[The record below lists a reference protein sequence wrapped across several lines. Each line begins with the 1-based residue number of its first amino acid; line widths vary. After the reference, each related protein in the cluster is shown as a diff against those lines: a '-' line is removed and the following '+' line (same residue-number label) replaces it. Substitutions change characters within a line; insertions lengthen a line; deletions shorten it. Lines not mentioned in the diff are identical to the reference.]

1 MVKFNHLLPTQQVI
15 NMKTILVAASLVFAS
30 LILNQPVKAASPNHD
45 LIKQHSSD
53 IFESLVDIRRDLH
66 RHPEVSGQE
75 KRTSKLV
82 ADYLTE
88 LGLDVKTNIGGYG
101 VVGILNGHKKGR
113 KIAWRADMDA
123 MHNNDAD
130 SVSFKSETA
139 GVRHICGHDIHTT
152 VGLGIANTL
161 AKHAKNIDGTV
172 YFLFQP
178 EEENFVGAK
187 AMIDDGLLAL
197 IQPDEIYG
205 LHVAPLETGVVATK
219 ENSFYAYQRI
229 VKLVFEGQA
238 DTEGLTNAVN
248 NAAQSLSRGKLNSKF
263 LGALMS
269 GNIDIDST
277 DTVYQDYLLISGKL
291 SPKLAKDQT
300 TFEFLLFETEKDRL
314 ENILPTLKSSVLESK
329 YKDRLTSIGFT
340 EEHPNVFN
348 DAELTNKSMAII
360 QGLFGKEA
368 MVNIAGQLPYFND
381 DFAYFQE
388 RVPGVYFFLG
398 ASNSEKGI
406 TAMPHTPDF
415 VADEQSIDVGVRYF
429 SSLLL
434 ERLNQH

>member
-1 MVKFNHLLPTQQVI
+1 
-15 NMKTILVAASLVFAS
+15 MKTILVAASLVFAS
-30 LILNQPVKAASPNHD
+30 LILSQSIEAASPNHD
-45 LIKQHSSD
+45 LLKQHSSD
-53 IFESLVDIRRDLH
+53 IFESLVNIRRDIH
-66 RHPEVSGQE
+66 RHPEVSGEE

-82 ADYLTE
+82 ADYLAE

-130 SVSFKSETA
+130 SVSFKSEKA

-161 AKHAKNIDGTV
+161 AKHANLIDGTV

-187 AMIDDGLLAL
+187 AMIDDGLFDL

-219 ENSFYAYQRI
+219 ENSFYAYQRV
-229 VKLVFEGQA
+229 VKLMFEGQA
-238 DTEGLTNAVN
+238 DSAGLTKTVN
-248 NAAQSLSRGKLNSKF
+248 NAAQSLSRGKLNSEF
-263 LGALMS
+263 LGDLMS
-269 GNIDIDST
+269 GNIDIEST
-277 DTVYQDYLLISGKL
+277 DTVYQDFLLINGEL
-291 SPKLAKDQT
+291 SPKRANNQT
-300 TFEFLLFETEKDRL
+300 TYDFLLFETEKDKL
-314 ENILPTLKSSVLESK
+314 NSILTTLKSTLLASK
-329 YKDRLTSIGFT
+329 YKDRLISVEYI

-348 DAELTNKSMAII
+348 DAELTEKSISVI
-360 QGLFGKEA
+360 RDLYGKEA
-368 MVNIAGQLPYFND
+368 MMHNVGQLPYFND
-381 DFAYFQE
+381 DFAFFQE
-388 RVPGVYFFLG
+388 RVPGVYFLLG
-398 ASNSEKGI
+398 ASNAEKGI
-406 TAMPHTPDF
+406 NAMPHRPDF

-434 ERLNQH
+434 ERLSNP